1 MGTQRAKTRLTG
13 EQKYDLWQ
21 RLLTGQITTAQ
32 AVVVVEAH
40 VDRST
45 IMTIKKAARYGAIAA
60 LSTKPGRPKFD
71 PKERSENQRLQ
82 AEIARLQSTVIEQAV
97 EFGGVAGK
105 IGLGLNGPIPARVDG
120 AVKTAILELI
130 MFAVTA
136 GWELSRVCGVLEID
150 RQRVWR
156 WQQRQTTG
164 TLDDAAPGGRP
175 STRFWA
181 GKKKPFSSF
190 REMGTCRFLGTVNSR
205 TPRLLPWPGMG
216 FTVNGRPGLGPPW
229 PHTGW

>member
-32 AVVVVEAH
+32 AVVEAH

-45 IMTIKKAARYGAIAA
+45 IMTIKKAARDGAIAA

-97 EFGGVAGK
+97 ELAVLRGK
-105 IGLGLNGPIPARVDG
+105 SAWG
-120 AVKTAILELI
+120 
-130 MFAVTA
+130 
-136 GWELSRVCGVLEID
+136 
-150 RQRVWR
+150 
-156 WQQRQTTG
+156 
-164 TLDDAAPGGRP
+164 
-175 STRFWA
+175 
-181 GKKKPFSSF
+181 
-190 REMGTCRFLGTVNSR
+190 
-205 TPRLLPWPGMG
+205 
-216 FTVNGRPGLGPPW
+216 
-229 PHTGW
+229 